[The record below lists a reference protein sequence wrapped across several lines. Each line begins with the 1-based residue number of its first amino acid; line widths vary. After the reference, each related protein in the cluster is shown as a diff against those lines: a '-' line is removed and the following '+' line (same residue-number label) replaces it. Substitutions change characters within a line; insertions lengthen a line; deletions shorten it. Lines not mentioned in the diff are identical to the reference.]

1 MLLGHCGREGEVT
14 GPHWIRLSD
23 RSPHS
28 DHPKKEDY
36 IVYLGRSRI
45 KSHTPGEMQFEV
57 EKLILHE
64 DYSADTLAHHND
76 IGEWKT
82 LICLMM
88 IAGRRG
94 IWRDLS
100 GNLGL

>member
-1 MLLGHCGREGEVT
+1 MALGRGDALRSLWRG
-14 GPHWIRLSD
+14 GGSDRPHRIRLSEIK
-23 RSPHS
+23 SPHS

-45 KSHTPGEMQFEV
+45 KSHTHGEMQFEV

-82 LICLMM
+82 LICPM

-94 IWRDLS
+94 S
-100 GNLGL
+100 GET